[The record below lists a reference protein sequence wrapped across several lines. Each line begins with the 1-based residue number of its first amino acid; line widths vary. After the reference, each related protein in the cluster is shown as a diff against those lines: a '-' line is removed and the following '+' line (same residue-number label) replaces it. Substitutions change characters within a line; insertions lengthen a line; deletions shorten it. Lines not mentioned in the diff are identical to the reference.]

1 MPIPALAPVAALA
14 LARLTFAEL
23 PPSATKTAAPLTGSA
38 ALADVPAIGG
48 TSSDA
53 AIAHTAGPGTVPG
66 AGKIQNGVSVM
77 PASDRRGAK
86 SHPGHTAGAAG
97 AFTQSAGNILHAG
110 VTIKHAPQGN
120 SIIKAGQVTAE
131 YWPQSGDGGAPVT
144 HTAPGGVTKPPCI
157 HAASVSTSRDVPTG
171 AAVFRGTPAYTGSSN
186 TSFSAFSSWEN
197 IQRELR
203 IPSQPQ
209 PGLPS
214 QSR

>member
-1 MPIPALAPVAALA
+1 MPIPALAPVAA

-23 PPSATKTAAPLTGSA
+23 PPSATKTAAPLTASA
-38 ALADVPAIGG
+38 VLADVPAIGG

-53 AIAHTAGPGTVPG
+53 AIAHTAGPGIVPG
-66 AGKIQNGVSVM
+66 AGKIQNGASVM
-77 PASDRRGAK
+77 PASDRRGAQ

-120 SIIKAGQVTAE
+120 SIIKAVQVTAE
-131 YWPQSGDGGAPVT
+131 YWPQSGDGGAPVVRT
-144 HTAPGGVTKPPCI
+144 TPGGVTKPPCI
-157 HAASVSTSRDVPTG
+157 HAASVGTFRDVPAG

-186 TSFSAFSSWEN
+186 TSFSAFSLWEN
-197 IQRELR
+197 TQRELR